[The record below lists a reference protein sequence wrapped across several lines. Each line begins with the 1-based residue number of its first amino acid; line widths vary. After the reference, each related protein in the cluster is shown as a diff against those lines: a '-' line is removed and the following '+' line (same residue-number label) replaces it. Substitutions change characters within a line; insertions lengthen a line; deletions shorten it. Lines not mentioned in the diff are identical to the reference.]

1 MIKTNIFIKSLSNQK
16 NSKNVLTLNYMTIS
30 TKRRFK
36 FHNRRYKR
44 LNRFKRFNQYNRYS
58 KLIKSINF

>member
-1 MIKTNIFIKSLSNQK
+1 MNIFIKSLSKQK
-16 NSKNVLTLNYMTIS
+16 NSKNVLMLNDITIS

-36 FHNRRYKR
+36 FYNR
-44 LNRFKRFNQYNRYS
+44 RFKRFCRHNRYS

>member
-1 MIKTNIFIKSLSNQK
+1 MNIFIELLSKQK
-16 NSKNVLTLNYMTIS
+16 NLKNVLTLNDMIIS

-36 FHNRRYKR
+36 FHNRCCKR
-44 LNRFKRFNQYNRYS
+44 LNCFKRFNRHNRYS